1 MPMISMP
8 IATFL
13 FQAQA
18 AVAAAARVTLGE
30 SIATVA
36 DQLAAATAA
45 IQDHS
50 DAIAQNTGRS
60 MTAAAD
66 IEQVSNSGETNRQ
79 EADAKVAKVAS
90 KIADIQQKQVRFAI
104 ISVHRPGRTYACPT
118 RVLKRRLFN

>member
-1 MPMISMP
+1 MP

-13 FQAQA
+13 FQAHA

-50 DAIAQNTGRS
+50 DAIAQNTERS

-104 ISVHRPGRTYACPT
+104 ISVNRPGRTYACPT